1 MAYYNPYLNPQYTNY
16 GYQQPQAY
24 QPQTIQNGGFV
35 TVQSEEEARAYPVAH
50 GMSVTFRNENFPYI
64 YTKTLGF
71 SQMDSPVFEKYK
83 LTKEDAQNEPK
94 ETKEESLPIYLTK
107 GEFEPFREELK
118 VLKEMVGTLRKE
130 LGDE

>member
-1 MAYYNPYLNPQYTNY
+1 MAYYNPYINPQYQNY
-16 GYQQPQAY
+16 GYQ

-50 GMSVTFRNENFPYI
+50 GMSVTFRNENTPYI

-71 SQMDSPVFEKYK
+71 SQMDSPVFEKYR
-83 LTKEDAQNEPK
+83 LTKENVQDAHNEPK
-94 ETKEESLPIYLTK
+94 IEKSEDLPIYLTK
-107 GEFEPFREELK
+107 GEFEPFREELRA
-118 VLKEMVGTLRKE
+118 LKEQMEALRKE